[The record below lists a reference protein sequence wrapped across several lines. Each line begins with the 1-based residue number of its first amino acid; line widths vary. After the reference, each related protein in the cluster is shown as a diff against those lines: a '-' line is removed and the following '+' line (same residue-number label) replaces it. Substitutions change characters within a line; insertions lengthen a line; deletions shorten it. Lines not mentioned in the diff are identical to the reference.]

1 MGKFKIKRTE
11 GHFEIVD
18 NSEIHIRLG
27 LIDYIYAFTDDL
39 RAFWDHRVDYIDRS
53 SGELIRLIF
62 DRGGIW
68 DVTHNR
74 FLLAEEIADIDKY
87 HAAVKNNTEVYYNV

>member
-11 GHFEIVD
+11 GNFEIVD
-18 NSEIHIRLG
+18 NSEVHIRLG

-39 RAFWDHRVDYIDRS
+39 RAFWDHRVDYIDR
-53 SGELIRLIF
+53 
-62 DRGGIW
+62 GGVW
-68 DVTHNR
+68 DITHNR

>member
-18 NSEIHIRLG
+18 NSEVHIRLG

-68 DVTHNR
+68 DITNNR

>member
-1 MGKFKIKRTE
+1 MGKFKIKRGE

-18 NSEIHIRLG
+18 NSEVHIRLG
-27 LIDYIYAFTDDL
+27 LIDYIYAFTDDI
-39 RAFWDHRVDYIDRS
+39 RSRHAFRVDYIDRS

-68 DVTHNR
+68 DITHNR
-74 FLLAEEIADIDKY
+74 FLLEEEIADIDRY

>member
-1 MGKFKIKRTE
+1 MGRFKIKRGE

-18 NSEIHIRLG
+18 NSEVHIRLG
-27 LIDYIYAFTDDL
+27 LIDYIYAFTDDI
-39 RAFWDHRVDYIDRS
+39 RSRHAFRVDYIDRS

-74 FLLAEEIADIDKY
+74 FLLEEEIADIDRY

>member
-1 MGKFKIKRTE
+1 MGKFKIKRGE

-18 NSEIHIRLG
+18 NSEVHIRLG
-27 LIDYIYAFTDDL
+27 LIDYIYAFTDDI
-39 RAFWDHRVDYIDRS
+39 RSRHAFRVDYIDRS

-74 FLLAEEIADIDKY
+74 FLLEEEIADIDRY

>member
-1 MGKFKIKRTE
+1 MGKFKIKRGE

-18 NSEIHIRLG
+18 NSEVHIRLG
-27 LIDYIYAFTDDL
+27 LIDYIYAFTDDI
-39 RAFWDHRVDYIDRS
+39 RSRHAFRVDYIDRS
-53 SGELIRLIF
+53 SGELIRLVF

-68 DVTHNR
+68 DITHNR
-74 FLLAEEIADIDKY
+74 FLLEEEIADIDRY

>member
-18 NSEIHIRLG
+18 NSEVHIRMG
-27 LIDYIYAFTDDL
+27 LIDYIYAFTDDI
-39 RAFWDHRVDYIDRS
+39 RSRHAFRVDYIDRS

-74 FLLAEEIADIDKY
+74 FLLEEEIADIDRY